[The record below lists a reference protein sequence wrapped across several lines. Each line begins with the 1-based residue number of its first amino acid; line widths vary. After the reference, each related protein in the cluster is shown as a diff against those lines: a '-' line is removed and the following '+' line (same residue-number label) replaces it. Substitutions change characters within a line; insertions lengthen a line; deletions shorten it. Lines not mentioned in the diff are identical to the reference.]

1 MATARELLEQADALM
16 RRNRARSDVSD
27 IPVLTDIVAGTALAE
42 QADVP
47 VLTDA
52 VEEVVVDDIVPLP
65 AEAPRRQTAAF
76 EGDPSDWLVADT
88 VDPAIYSITGHAP
101 DTLAVVPAV
110 TLKAGGSGAT
120 PPPEASQQRSWVQR
134 LVPSVFGSR
143 ETPAAQP
150 SPEIEQGAHAQAG
163 APPVPELSGAPALDA
178 AAAVAE
184 DDSGP
189 QEVADAQAP
198 PLIDEDADEREPPL
212 HLDWPREEFEAP
224 AREEP
229 EEFAE
234 HASQHALRSADGA
247 APAMTE
253 LPPAEPEPQPSADSA
268 DPEDEERW
276 QALSEQI
283 SMQVLQRVDLF
294 TDTGL
299 KEQLAAHQQPIVE
312 RAGAEL
318 VGAITL
324 HVGRLLKV
332 YVAEAIEREIAQWR
346 DSQR

>member
-27 IPVLTDIVAGTALAE
+27 IPVLTDIVAGAALAE

-52 VEEVVVDDIVPLP
+52 VEEVVVDIVPLR
-65 AEAPRRQTAAF
+65 AESPRRQTAAF

-110 TLKAGGSGAT
+110 TLKAAGSGVT
-120 PPPEASQQRSWVQR
+120 PPPETSQQRSWVHR

-143 ETPAAQP
+143 EAPAAQP
-150 SPEIEQGAHAQAG
+150 SAETEQDAIAEAA
-163 APPVPELSGAPALDA
+163 APPLPEDASGAAADAPAPA
-178 AAAVAE
+178 TE
-184 DDSGP
+184 GGPGP
-189 QEVADAQAP
+189 QAVPDAQAP
-198 PLIDEDADEREPPL
+198 PSLDENADVREPPL
-212 HLDWPREEFEAP
+212 HLHWPREEFEPVAG
-224 AREEP
+224 EEP
-229 EEFAE
+229 AAFAE
-234 HASQHALRSADGA
+234 HASQDALRSADGA
-247 APAMTE
+247 APAMSE
-253 LPPAEPEPQPSADSA
+253 LPPADPEPQPSADSA

-299 KEQLAAHQQPIVE
+299 KEQLAAHLQPIVE
-312 RAGAEL
+312 RAGTEL

-324 HVGRLLKV
+324 HVGRLLKA